1 MPQVFTSTVVGAPVG
16 EVWALLRDFAA
27 IGSWHPALP
36 PCEIEDGP
44 ADRVGC
50 VRVFPLAGDHR
61 ETLVSLDDQ
70 HRAIAFTF
78 GDNAAGCL
86 SAGTFRR
93 WPRVRSR
100 LVITRMSSGRRGL
113 IATKRRRTR

>member
-36 PCEIEDGP
+36 PCEIEGGP

-50 VRVFPLAGDHR
+50 VRVFPMASGHR
-61 ETLVSLDDQ
+61 ETLVSLDDER
-70 HRAIAFTF
+70 RAIAFSLA
-78 GDNAAGCL
+78 DNAAGL
-86 SAGTFRR
+86 RSAGISRR
-93 WPRVRSR
+93 CPPGR
-100 LVITRMSSGRRGL
+100 LRRVITPMSSGCRGST
-113 IATKRRRTR
+113 ATNRTRT